1 MLHAIHYKIFEMKTR
16 CKSFL
21 EHDSKSF
28 YGSMNVESCVEH
40 IKLLH
45 CQISNFIYNVNQ
57 ENSVFVSKMFFQLN
71 ETVLRWRKVTLF
83 CFIVYIVNCNIKTKT
98 RKQ

>member
-1 MLHAIHYKIFEMKTR
+1 MLGVKCYIQFKIFEMKTR

-28 YGSMNVESCVEH
+28 YGSMNLESCIEH
-40 IKLLH
+40 IRKILAI
-45 CQISNFIYNVNQ
+45 CIKNVF
-57 ENSVFVSKMFFQLN
+57 SI
-71 ETVLRWRKVTLF
+71 ETVLRWGKVTLF
-83 CFIVYIVNCNIKTKT
+83 CFMVYIVNCNIKTKT